1 MTEKELKGLNRRE
14 LLELLIM
21 QSKKIDRLQAELD
34 EKNKKLESRDLELKE
49 SGSIAE
55 ASIRI
60 NNVFMDA
67 QKAAEQYLEN
77 IHTLHSDTEQEC
89 KKLREDTEA
98 ECKRIKQ
105 QAQMEADQY
114 LEKTIKMIDSGLAEF
129 NEGLRHLAD
138 TSFNMDRI
146 KNLVH
151 GDDNETE

>member
-67 QKAAEQYLEN
+67 QKAA
-77 IHTLHSDTEQEC
+77 
-89 KKLREDTEA
+89 
-98 ECKRIKQ
+98 
-105 QAQMEADQY
+105 
-114 LEKTIKMIDSGLAEF
+114 
-129 NEGLRHLAD
+129 
-138 TSFNMDRI
+138 
-146 KNLVH
+146 
-151 GDDNETE
+151 